1 MGEMA
6 VNGETESGS
15 RTWLSALLGTMTGL
29 IVSAGFGITTMVAT
43 GLNMGTRIALDGTV
57 QAVFE
62 PLAAY
67 PVGVVAIAFAA
78 FLYLARELWW
88 ASLVARSC
96 AVLVGV
102 LTTVAGSVLFS
113 PTYLSEIGR
122 HPWYLAIP
130 VSASQTM
137 ALYAFVGIGVASVIS
152 SLAGRRRQ
160 SPPKLD
166 RSANLPGVFSSDS

>member
-67 PVGVVAIAFAA
+67 PVGWS
-78 FLYLARELWW
+78 LSRLPRSSTWRE
-88 ASLVARSC
+88 SS
-96 AVLVGV
+96 G
-102 LTTVAGSVLFS
+102 
-113 PTYLSEIGR
+113 GR
-122 HPWYLAIP
+122 
-130 VSASQTM
+130 
-137 ALYAFVGIGVASVIS
+137 AL
-152 SLAGRRRQ
+152 
-160 SPPKLD
+160 
-166 RSANLPGVFSSDS
+166 